1 MSGASHRLKQAKRA
15 IRREVLV
22 ARDALADDDRAAMS
36 VAIAE
41 RLLSLPEAA
50 DAATVMVF
58 WSFGSEVDTSPLID
72 RLLTDGRTV
81 ALPRIEG
88 ADVVPVAYQRGD
100 PLVATTFGAMEPS
113 AGKTLRSDEL
123 DLIVVPGVAFD
134 REGNRV
140 GYGGGFYDRLLAHL
154 RPGVPSVGI
163 AFGLQVVDRVPSGG
177 TDRRVHAIV
186 TEAEVLRPAS
196 RDGRGSGRS

>member
-15 IRREVLV
+15 IRREVLA

-36 VAIAE
+36 AAIAD
-41 RLLSLPEAA
+41 RLLGLPEAA

-72 RLLTDGRTV
+72 RLLADGRTV

-100 PLVATTFGAMEPS
+100 PMVATTFGAMEPS
-113 AGKTLRSDEL
+113 DGRTLRSDEL

-140 GYGGGFYDRLLAHL
+140 GYGGGFYDRLLSRL

-186 TEAEVLRPAS
+186 TEAEVLRPGL
-196 RDGRGSGRS
+196 RDDPGSGQS